1 MKTNARWSIYHNI
14 WTKYIKMINSNFTPY
29 MEQDIDGAGYVPL
42 FSSNQFS
49 INNI

>member
-1 MKTNARWSIYHNI
+1 
-14 WTKYIKMINSNFTPY
+14 MINPPY
-29 MEQDIDGAGYVPL
+29 MEQDIDGAGYVPF